1 MKNFLFSSNF
11 MYLSVLVV
19 IGINVFVCPDLLS
32 HPDMKLN
39 DLSYLTYD
47 SKFVKELNSEINK
60 KDNELNKPEL
70 ENKQNKSADEIEVKT
85 KEEVEEKKEQLGSI
99 VANENKIE
107 AKSESEVVVK
117 EDSKNDLITNEIKE
131 TEIQKTSDE
140 KINDNNTK
148 DEKEIVNKV
157 DDSSI
162 TTTKTNVESENVIGN
177 ADETKKNV
185 DTKSKVESNNKDN
198 VDIKEA
204 IENVSFFSGCKFN
217 INFYLDVFFLLS
229 AASILMIIAIVNYHN
244 NNQLLKKDFDDC
256 QNIDLVDYVSDMY
269 INPSKYKFE
278 NNSDYSLIEDDSTAF
293 EY

>member
-70 ENKQNKSADEIEVKT
+70 ENNQNKSADEIEVKT
-85 KEEVEEKKEQLGSI
+85 KEEVEEKKEQLDSI

-107 AKSESEVVVK
+107 AKSESEVEVK
-117 EDSKNDLITNEIKE
+117 DDSKNNLITNEIK
-131 TEIQKTSDE
+131 EIQKTSDE

-162 TTTKTNVESENVIGN
+162 PTTKTNVESENVIGN

-204 IENVSFFSGCKFN
+204 IENASFFSGCKFN
-217 INFYLDVFFLLS
+217 INFY
-229 AASILMIIAIVNYHN
+229 
-244 NNQLLKKDFDDC
+244 
-256 QNIDLVDYVSDMY
+256 
-269 INPSKYKFE
+269 
-278 NNSDYSLIEDDSTAF
+278 
-293 EY
+293 

>member
-1 MKNFLFSSNF
+1 
-11 MYLSVLVV
+11 
-19 IGINVFVCPDLLS
+19 
-32 HPDMKLN
+32 MKLN

-117 EDSKNDLITNEIKE
+117 DDSKNDLITNEIKE

-204 IENVSFFSGCKFN
+204 IENASFFSGCKFN

-269 INPSKYKFE
+269 VNPSKYKFE